1 MVKSLRQE
9 EVEASLQPPGTHQCT
24 WRDTASSRRRCHITA
39 PGGAGGLGAIT
50 RPLQHGSTE
59 AWRTPSTLSSL

>member
-1 MVKSLRQE
+1 MVMSLWQE
-9 EVEASLQPPGTHQCT
+9 GVEASFQPPGTHQCT
-24 WRDTASSRRRCHITA
+24 WRDTASPGRRCHITA

-59 AWRTPSTLSSL
+59 A